1 MQSYV
6 SVWIH
11 IYINI
16 RIHVYLYIKFICETR
31 IKIFFSVSWKWALNF
46 ISNDLEVQSLPH
58 GHSLF
63 ILLRILSLSRPPP
76 CPSLYASL
84 SLFSLMSFKARE
96 AEQLE
101 NKLLLINFSSWK
113 FHVLLQRQLIYS
125 LASISLGVSTILPST
140 HCEARSS
147 KPSQQ
152 SSTTMLIQV

>member
-1 MQSYV
+1 MCLCEY
-6 SVWIH
+6 

-31 IKIFFSVSWKWALNF
+31 IRIFFRILKVSLKF
-46 ISNDLEVQSLPH
+46 YSNDLEVQSLPH